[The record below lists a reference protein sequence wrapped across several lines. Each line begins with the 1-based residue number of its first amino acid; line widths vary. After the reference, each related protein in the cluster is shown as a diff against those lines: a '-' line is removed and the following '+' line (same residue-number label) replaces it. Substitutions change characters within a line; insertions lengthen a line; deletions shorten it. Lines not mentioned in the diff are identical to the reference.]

1 MKKLYLFLTLFA
13 VMFTT
18 AANAQ
23 ERVIRIMQNGEILQ
37 EYAIDEVD
45 SIVLAN
51 IIAAPTDV
59 AASVSNRSVTVTWKA
74 VSGATYNVYRSSD
87 NVSFTLLASGVSG
100 GKYVDQSPAIGSNY
114 YKVVCRQ
121 GPDVSETSSAVRGIV
136 KGDADNGIYFGV
148 VGFND
153 ESHMRPLYLLTSDSL
168 DNVNAFI
175 DNLESKKAA
184 VLCYSVEQAL
194 DALKNAKLPADL
206 STIALVTFTGTLDRG
221 STMLNYDYDTAS
233 DYLAA
238 LKQRIDSE
246 TIGDHKLEAYSVG
259 LRGSDI
265 TSESDIADFQSMLSQ
280 LASADSN
287 AVEVSSLAEA
297 DAKLQEIAEKL
308 RPAVSRQTV
317 SVKISSLAKGTRV
330 RFTMDDAD
338 SADESELYAEGTF
351 DYVTS
356 GGQRT
361 YKLTDVIYKGMT
373 FGGSDTVI
381 GEVDGVNIVFAFE
394 DIVTADGALID
405 KESICEWEEDSN
417 TEWKKNNDWDAEA
430 QPDVRGVGNS
440 ALIMFVTDCS
450 STFADNFDDVQTGAK
465 NFAKTL
471 VDSASGGGKTKTYT
485 VNGVSFKMI
494 GVQGG
499 TFQMGEDGSDVIPV
513 HSVTLSSYSIGETEV
528 TQALWKAVMGDNPSY
543 SSGDNL
549 PVENVNWHECQTFIT
564 KLNQL
569 TGKTFRLP
577 TEAEWEFA
585 ARGGTKSQG
594 YTYSGSNT
602 VGDVAWYDGN
612 SSAKTH
618 EVATKSPNELG
629 IYDMSGNVQEWC
641 QDWYDSYSSSAQT
654 NPTGPDSGFYRVR
667 RGGSWYSYAPSCS
680 SVGHAY
686 DHPNTKD
693 RVNGLRL
700 VLSE

>member
-194 DALKNAKLPADL
+194 NALKSAAVPGEL
-206 STIALVTFTGTLDRG
+206 STVALVTFTGSLDRG
-221 STMLNYDYDTAS
+221 STMLNYDYDTANE
-233 DYLAA
+233 YLAA

-246 TIGDHKLEAYSVG
+246 TVGDHKLEAYSVG
-259 LRGSDI
+259 LRGSGI

-297 DAKLQEIAEKL
+297 YAKLQEIAEKL

-405 KESICEWEEDSN
+405 KES
-417 TEWKKNNDWDAEA
+417 
-430 QPDVRGVGNS
+430 
-440 ALIMFVTDCS
+440 L
-450 STFADNFDDVQTGAK
+450 
-465 NFAKTL
+465 
-471 VDSASGGGKTKTYT
+471 
-485 VNGVSFKMI
+485 
-494 GVQGG
+494 
-499 TFQMGEDGSDVIPV
+499 
-513 HSVTLSSYSIGETEV
+513 
-528 TQALWKAVMGDNPSY
+528 
-543 SSGDNL
+543 
-549 PVENVNWHECQTFIT
+549 
-564 KLNQL
+564 
-569 TGKTFRLP
+569 
-577 TEAEWEFA
+577 
-585 ARGGTKSQG
+585 
-594 YTYSGSNT
+594 
-602 VGDVAWYDGN
+602 
-612 SSAKTH
+612 
-618 EVATKSPNELG
+618 
-629 IYDMSGNVQEWC
+629 
-641 QDWYDSYSSSAQT
+641 
-654 NPTGPDSGFYRVR
+654 
-667 RGGSWYSYAPSCS
+667 
-680 SVGHAY
+680 
-686 DHPNTKD
+686 
-693 RVNGLRL
+693 
-700 VLSE
+700 

>member
-1 MKKLYLFLTLFA
+1 MKKLYLLLTLFA

-194 DALKNAKLPADL
+194 NALKSAAIPGEL
-206 STIALVTFTGTLDRG
+206 STVALVTFTGSLDRG

-233 DYLAA
+233 DYLTA

-246 TIGDHKLEAYSVG
+246 TISDHKLEAYSVG

-361 YKLTDVIYKGMT
+361 YKLTDVIYQGMT

-405 KESICEWEEDSN
+405 KESLCEWEEDSN
-417 TEWKKNNDWDAEA
+417 TEWKKNSDWDVDV
-430 QPDVRGVGNS
+430 QPDVRGIGNS

-471 VDSASGGGKTKTYT
+471 VDSASSGGKTKTYT
-485 VNGVSFKMI
+485 VNGVSFKMVD
-494 GVQGG
+494 VQGG
-499 TFQMGEDGSDVIPV
+499 TFQMGKSADGNDATPV

-528 TQALWKAVMGDNPSY
+528 TQALWKAVMGSNPSTKQ
-543 SSGDNL
+543 GDNL
-549 PVENVNWHECQTFIT
+549 PVEQVSWYDCQTFIT

-585 ARGGTKSQG
+585 AKGGTKSQG

-602 VGDVAWYDGN
+602 VDDVAWCWNN
-612 SSAKTH
+612 SSEKKH
-618 EVATKSPNELG
+618 EVAAKSPNELG
-629 IYDMSGNVQEWC
+629 IYDMSGNVWEWC
-641 QDWYDSYSSSAQT
+641 QDWYDDYSSSSQT
-654 NPTGPDSGFYRVR
+654 NPTGPSSGYTRVY
-667 RGGSWYSYAPSCS
+667 RGGSWDSDATRCRAAFRRYSTPTFTR
-680 SVGHAY
+680 Y
-686 DHPNTKD
+686 DI
-693 RVNGLRL
+693 GLRL
-700 VLSE
+700 AL